1 MNGNKPNRKWQRQV
15 DHPGP
20 KWWHRHH
27 RRWTYGMHAWSNR
40 SASAVVEG
48 FVWPNKT
55 MCNEIC
61 EQFCTCCVG
70 VPREREIEGV
80 LSVWWFNDDISIF
93 MVHSVVCLVSFWSQY
108 FSLKCQHKKNTF
120 VWYCCSPSAVG
131 KWLLGVP
138 WKWKNGHHIDVL
150 VKVWLLS
157 TFLRKSLSKHP
168 EFFRNFAAL
177 GTNHW
182 ETSPLWKAKNSHGNQ
197 LLSRLRVEVWE
208 RCGGGNSINKH
219 QMVRSYCWWF
229 RNSAF
234 IPRFWMYLIDDLR
247 HDTATKENDGCCSN
261 MSRTSY
267 WANLCNLA
275 PDKFIIIYIYIVA
288 VA

>member
-61 EQFCTCCVG
+61 EQFCTCCGG
-70 VPREREIEGV
+70 VPRERERGG
-80 LSVWWFNDDISIF
+80 SICLVIQRWYLYF
-93 MVHSVVCLVSFWSQY
+93 YGPYCFCLVSFWSQY

-157 TFLRKSLSKHP
+157 TFLRNSLSKHP
-168 EFFRNFAAL
+168 DFSEILPPLEPTIEKLHPSGRRKIPM
-177 GTNHW
+177 
-182 ETSPLWKAKNSHGNQ
+182 ETSFFQGFVWKFGNG
-197 LLSRLRVEVWE
+197 VEE
-208 RCGGGNSINKH
+208 ET
-219 QMVRSYCWWF
+219 Q
-229 RNSAF
+229 
-234 IPRFWMYLIDDLR
+234 
-247 HDTATKENDGCCSN
+247 
-261 MSRTSY
+261 
-267 WANLCNLA
+267 
-275 PDKFIIIYIYIVA
+275 
-288 VA
+288 